1 MEKYV
6 VSVTS
11 TIVMK
16 GPAPHA
22 GKNGN
27 LKKDREIEI
36 TDQQDGYGHIDSPLE
51 GWVRMADLSAVE
63 AVSPTP
69 SHTTTETI
77 NLNPTTESLNLYRA
91 LHGNERPDIGWLGIN
106 LGSFDVIPLLHNPKL
121 EKGDPLKLDAA
132 QVDAIQKLNP
142 DGSEFTASK
151 KWRWLV
157 DEEGNRDVM
166 AYDVTND
173 EYRIPSP
180 GISGGAQVNVLSIV
194 GNFAKIETLAGAIPE
209 GLPPHLVFTWYGF
222 TKGGAL
228 FTPCGGVK
236 FPVLFSEP
244 SAYVPL
250 QWLEKL

>member
-1 MEKYV
+1 MANYV

-11 TIVMK
+11 TIVK
-16 GPAPHA
+16 KSPAPHA

-27 LKKDREIEI
+27 LKKDQEIEI
-36 TDQQDGYGHIDSPLE
+36 TDQQNGYGHIDSPLK

-63 AVSPTP
+63 AVPLTSPN
-69 SHTTTETI
+69 TI
-77 NLNPTTESLNLYRA
+77 AEAININPTTEPLDLYRA

-106 LGSFDVIPLLHNPKL
+106 LGSFDIIPLLPNPKL

-132 QVDAIQKLNP
+132 QVDAIRKLNP
-142 DGSEFTASK
+142 NGSEFTAKK

-166 AYDVTND
+166 AYDAIND

-209 GLPPHLVFTWYGF
+209 DLPSHLVFTWYGF
-222 TKGGAL
+222 TKTGVL
-228 FTPCGGVK
+228 FTPCGGVR